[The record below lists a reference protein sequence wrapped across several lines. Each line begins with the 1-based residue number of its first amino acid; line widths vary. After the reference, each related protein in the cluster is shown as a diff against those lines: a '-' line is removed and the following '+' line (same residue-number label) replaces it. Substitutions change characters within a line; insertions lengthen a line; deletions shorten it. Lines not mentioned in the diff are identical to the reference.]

1 MKDRFDLEQE
11 IMNVWNIIED
21 IDMIVSHFIDS
32 PKYSHMPGDIAD
44 DLANKLLGLKEVYLL
59 RFDRLWDTFEEC
71 VANKKLDRD
80 EYTESGFRKEYAGP
94 DT

>member
-1 MKDRFDLEQE
+1 
-11 IMNVWNIIED
+11 MNVWNILED
-21 IDMIVSHFIDS
+21 IDMIVCHFTDS

-44 DLANKLLGLKEVYLL
+44 DLANKLLGVKEVYML

-71 VANKKLDRD
+71 VANKECVAYKKLDRD
-80 EYTESGFRKEYAGP
+80 EYTESGFRKEYSGP

>member
-11 IMNVWNIIED
+11 IMNAWNIIED
-21 IDMIVSHFIDS
+21 IDMIACYFADS
-32 PKYSHMPGDIAD
+32 PKYAHMPADISD
-44 DLANKLLGLKEVYLL
+44 DLINKLFGLKELYSL

-71 VANKKLDRD
+71 VANKKLDRG
-80 EYTESGFRKEYAGP
+80 EYTESGFRREYAGP